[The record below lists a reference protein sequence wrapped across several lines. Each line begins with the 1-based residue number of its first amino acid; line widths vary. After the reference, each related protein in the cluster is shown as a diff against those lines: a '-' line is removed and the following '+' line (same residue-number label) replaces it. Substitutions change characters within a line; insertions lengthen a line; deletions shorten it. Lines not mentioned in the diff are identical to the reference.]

1 MEKVLV
7 VDDEVEILNILTK
20 YLKDD
25 YEILTA
31 SSGQEGIDVFEREK
45 PPVIITDIK
54 MPGMDGI
61 ELMRRVKAMD
71 GDAEVIVITGHGD
84 MEIAIESLRLGAVDF
99 LLKPIDFDDLER
111 AIARALDKLQTKRE
125 MLSYIDDLV
134 SDKDK
139 GDI

>member
-1 MEKVLV
+1 MEKLLV

-25 YEILTA
+25 YAIFTA
-31 SSGQEGIDVFEREK
+31 SNGQEGINIFERER

-61 ELMRRVKAMD
+61 EFMRIVKSMD

-111 AIARALDKLQTKRE
+111 AITRALDKLQTKKE
-125 MLSYIDDLV
+125 MLAYIDEFI
-134 SDKDK
+134 SDKHK

>member
-1 MEKVLV
+1 VDKLLV

-25 YEILTA
+25 YDILTA
-31 SSGQEGIDVFEREK
+31 SSGQEGIDVFERER
-45 PPVIITDIK
+45 PPVIITDMK
-54 MPGMDGI
+54 LPGMDGI
-61 ELMRRVKAMD
+61 EFMRRVKLMD

-111 AIARALDKLQTKRE
+111 AIKRALDKLQAERE
-125 MLSYIDDLV
+125 MVASIDDFA
-134 SDKDK
+134 SDEHKEAD
-139 GDI
+139 